1 MKNLYERLTSA
12 RYNAG
17 VHRGHTNG
25 FRLGVDA
32 GRQLHQQAAIAYL
45 EQRMVEFAEPF
56 GNDGV
61 RLGFAAAIEEL
72 KGLK

>member
-1 MKNLYERLTSA
+1 MKDIWERLTSA

-32 GRQLHQQAAIAYL
+32 GRQLHHKAAIAYL
-45 EQRMVEFAEPF
+45 EERLVEFAEPF
-56 GNDGV
+56 NNDGV
-61 RLGFAAAIEEL
+61 RLGFVSAIEEL